1 MFKNNIYIIYFNIY
15 LFINCIFRYL
25 SMNTS
30 LHYFSFIKTFW
41 FWRSFNGDICWRGR
55 MEDFFFLIP
64 VLFKFPVG
72 LWSQFILQI
81 WNESYKVI
89 GKVFALHFL
98 TSHVLVFGVFSPR
111 RPVTW
116 CPRGTM
122 RRTWSWTRRSR
133 PCVGKMKHWWRGTR
147 WVSVIVVAAES
158 VLHRKLLLHFSLTVL
173 CDYFT
178 SRKWRRTR
186 KGQRRREWLCWAVR
200 AKPTTW
206 PSQSASPPLWVCAE
220 WIQVTENT
228 SEMFHFRPVLL
239 K

>member
-1 MFKNNIYIIYFNIY
+1 
-15 LFINCIFRYL
+15 
-25 SMNTS
+25 
-30 LHYFSFIKTFW
+30 
-41 FWRSFNGDICWRGR
+41 

-158 VLHRKLLLHFSLTVL
+158 WKAAVAFFSNCASWLLYIKEVEEDKKRAEEEGMALLG
-173 CDYFT
+173 
-178 SRKWRRTR
+178 R
-186 KGQRRREWLCWAVR
+186 KGKADDLTITISKSTTVSLCRVD
-200 AKPTTW
+200 
-206 PSQSASPPLWVCAE
+206 PSDGEYVGNVSL
-220 WIQVTENT
+220 
-228 SEMFHFRPVLL
+228 
-239 K
+239 